1 MYSKYLL
8 LAIFSAFI
16 VGCSSSY
23 KTTQTPDDVYFS
35 TEKPSTDNYVQ
46 VRKNNNR
53 YYTADEYYED
63 RMLKMMVRD
72 RNRWSEVDDWYY
84 YNNRYSNYNNRYSNY
99 SYSMNWNNPW
109 NSYSSW
115 NYNFNPYCPSN
126 NQLRFIN
133 TGSLNTGS
141 LISSKTINSPRV
153 YNLIGYSN
161 ELDIQ
166 KSNNKIPGINTNNW
180 FYTSNTNNNSN
191 QYPSSY
197 NQKSS
202 NRSDG
207 GLLRDVFNSM
217 GNSSRSNNS
226 YQPNSNSTNNNS
238 SGSSGSSS
246 GTTAPVR
253 KFDN

>member
-23 KTTQTPDDVYFS
+23 KTAQTPDDVYFS

-63 RMLKMMVRD
+63 RMLKMMVGD

-84 YNNRYSNYNNRYSNY
+84 YNNRYANYNINR
-99 SYSMNWNNPW
+99 NWNDPW
-109 NSYSSW
+109 NSYSYW
-115 NYNFNPYCPSN
+115 NFAFNPYCPSTFN
-126 NQLRFIN
+126 IN
-133 TGSLNTGS
+133 ANANANT
-141 LISSKTINSPRV
+141 IATVNRPRV
-153 YNLIGYSN
+153 FNLNSFSN
-161 ELDIQ
+161 ELDIK
-166 KSNNKIPGINTNNW
+166 KSNIKVPGINTNNW

-226 YQPNSNSTNNNS
+226 YQPNSSSTNNNS

>member
-23 KTTQTPDDVYFS
+23 KTAQTPDDVYFS

-46 VRKNNNR
+46 VRKTNNH

-72 RNRWSEVDDWYY
+72 RTRWSEVDDWYY
-84 YNNRYSNYNNRYSNY
+84 YNNQYANY
-99 SYSMNWNNPW
+99 SYNRNWNDPW
-109 NSYSSW
+109 NSFSYW
-115 NYNFNPYCPSN
+115 NYNYNPYCPST
-126 NQLRFIN
+126 ITVN
-133 TGSLNTGS
+133 TKTTASLNR
-141 LISSKTINSPRV
+141 PRV
-153 YNLIGYSN
+153 FNLTGYSN
-161 ELDIQ
+161 EQDIR
-166 KSNNKIPGINTNNW
+166 KSNIKVPGVNTNNW

-191 QYPSSY
+191 QYPSSS

-202 NRSDG
+202 YKSDG
-207 GLLRDVFNSM
+207 GFLRDVFNSM

-226 YQPNSNSTNNNS
+226 YQSNSSSNNNNS